1 MATFSRRCH
10 SKSNLQRIDN
20 YFKNDRSY
28 YPDQV
33 TQIISKIKKEK
44 YRYQIDDIKYLYSL
58 ILKYTKP
65 NVFIY
70 SSLISFSCKFNYLN
84 LVRYFYD
91 QMTHDGLRPNV
102 ITYNSLIK
110 AYSGNDINEVKRFY
124 DQMTREGLKPSV
136 ITYSSLIE
144 AYSNHDINEVKKYYD
159 QMIIE
164 GLKPD
169 VITYSSLIEAYSTH
183 DINEVKKYYD
193 QMIADGLKPNVI
205 TYSSLI
211 KACSDNECINQVKR
225 FYNQMI
231 SERLK
236 PDVIIYN
243 SLIKAYSKHDD
254 INEVKKYYDQMIT
267 DGLKPSVITYNSLIT
282 AYSSHNINEV
292 KKYYD
297 QMTSDGL
304 KPNQITYNSLI
315 LACVINKCPKQAE
328 TFYYELKEQGLN
340 LVQISSNEID
350 VHGMSRHVLQLYLQ
364 ENEKI
369 FKDNPIFS
377 IICGRGKHS
386 QGDPVLK
393 QTIID
398 FCDEKGIQYNEEAN
412 GGKIVMTN

>member
-10 SKSNLQRIDN
+10 SKNNLQRIDS
-20 YFKNDRSY
+20 YFKNDKSY
-28 YPDQV
+28 YPNQV

-124 DQMTREGLKPSV
+124 DQMTREGLKPTV

-169 VITYSSLIEAYSTH
+169 VITYSSLIEAYSAH
-183 DINEVKKYYD
+183 D
-193 QMIADGLKPNVI
+193 
-205 TYSSLI
+205 
-211 KACSDNECINQVKR
+211 
-225 FYNQMI
+225 
-231 SERLK
+231 
-236 PDVIIYN
+236 
-243 SLIKAYSKHDD
+243 
-254 INEVKKYYDQMIT
+254 
-267 DGLKPSVITYNSLIT
+267 
-282 AYSSHNINEV
+282 INEV

-328 TFYYELKEQGLN
+328 TFYHELKEQGLN

-364 ENEKI
+364 ENEQVFINSPK
-369 FKDNPIFS
+369 FS